1 MWTSRCG
8 CWRWSGEKVSLK
20 LPMVDTRQVKRVRR
34 IPATSTSP
42 RQLRRGLRGMRL
54 PIPPSTRMSSGHSS
68 NAGDSDAAT
77 TNRTSKREHSRAEK
91 LSHQAEI
98 ESRTNAG
105 ESCKQIADA
114 LQANGHQISDKTVA
128 RWRVRW
134 GHRKRAPRTT
144 KGQPLRAPR
153 INTRRDVAR
162 DGSRR
167 TEQDVTK
174 ERITQLTRD
183 GKTAEE
189 INEILQAQGV
199 VMKRGVSTVWRL
211 QTYWKLIPF
220 DSQRSNGTGPYSK
233 WRTQPCRQKP
243 RKERVPKGDRPPRAK
258 KAKAP
263 KETAAEP
270 DGTVLHYPTNCAF
283 GPQKRGL
290 RAPQADDGPESRLG
304 AAADPMHID
313 SDSESEPGF
322 YDELDEH
329 DPELGGEHNASSQH
343 NLQAHAP
350 RYWDHQT
357 SSCSGTH
364 MTPQPT
370 PQSAAVPGS
379 ADIMSAELLVD
390 LANSALV
397 AATDLKDLILA
408 VQMRR
413 PARNSLGALP
423 PSAQDIMSAKKRVRE
438 AASMVVDLAMG

>member
-1 MWTSRCG
+1 
-8 CWRWSGEKVSLK
+8 
-20 LPMVDTRQVKRVRR
+20 
-34 IPATSTSP
+34 
-42 RQLRRGLRGMRL
+42 
-54 PIPPSTRMSSGHSS
+54 MSSRHSS
-68 NAGDSDAAT
+68 NAENSDAAT
-77 TNRTSKREHSRAEK
+77 TKRTSKREHSRAEK

-128 RWRVRW
+128 RWRVQW

-413 PARNSLGALP
+413 PARNSLGALR

>member
-1 MWTSRCG
+1 
-8 CWRWSGEKVSLK
+8 
-20 LPMVDTRQVKRVRR
+20 
-34 IPATSTSP
+34 
-42 RQLRRGLRGMRL
+42 
-54 PIPPSTRMSSGHSS
+54 MSSDHSS
-68 NAGDSDAAT
+68 NAENSDTAT

-114 LQANGHQISDKTVA
+114 LLANGHQVSDKTVA
-128 RWRVRW
+128 RWRVEW

-167 TEQDVTK
+167 SEQDVTK

-220 DSQRSNGTGPYSK
+220 DTQRSNGTGPYSK

-263 KETAAEP
+263 KEAAAES

-283 GPQKRGL
+283 GPQKRGP
-290 RAPQADDGPESRLG
+290 RVPQAEDDPLSQLG
-304 AAADPMHID
+304 AAAEPMHIG
-313 SDSESEPGF
+313 SDSGPEPGF
-322 YDELDEH
+322 YEGLDEGDPVH
-329 DPELGGEHNASSQH
+329 DDEIHAQSSHSMQANAPQHWDQRMSSY
-343 NLQAHAP
+343 A
-350 RYWDHQT
+350 
-357 SSCSGTH
+357 GTH
-364 MTPQPT
+364 MTPRPMQT
-370 PQSAAVPGS
+370 NTAVTSS
-379 ADIMSAELLVD
+379 ADVMSAELLVD
-390 LANSALV
+390 LANSALI

-408 VQMRR
+408 VQMQR
-413 PARNSLGALP
+413 PAHNSLGALP
-423 PSAQDIMSAKKRVRE
+423 PSAHDIMSAKKRVKE
-438 AASMVVDLAMG
+438 AASMVVELAMG